1 MSCIS
6 GVTQLPDYCSIER
19 RSERKTIFR
28 QYLKKSDHLYFSS
41 TDDPSQSL
49 AVAKEYYS
57 FTAESLGGNWRR
69 SALCIAIDSAK
80 KPRSTV
86 KARDRILRG
95 FRQWMQIAS
104 TPSVSFSW
112 QWDLGYNRRRF
123 GWHKKHTR
131 HTQIAPTSRANVGAY
146 ELALFQRDVSA
157 LSLTGHWRGS
167 LIRNQRSSLS
177 FLADRWSTNRAT
189 AGENTTNHCFSG
201 VTRTWGVLGME
212 WYDYHHHL
220 SWNGFRKWHFRA
232 SKFQKFLG
240 EHAPDPPCESRLRRS
255 LSLPPTHKFLATA
268 MRATSL
274 HHKRG
279 DSQQLKEFQIIMS
292 RKGSSLYVLT
302 R

>member
-95 FRQWMQIAS
+95 LDNECRLPVRHPLVFHGSEIWAIIADGLDGTKNTHAIHKS
-104 TPSVSFSW
+104 LQLVGQMSV
-112 QWDLGYNRRRF
+112 
-123 GWHKKHTR
+123 
-131 HTQIAPTSRANVGAY
+131 
-146 ELALFQRDVSA
+146 
-157 LSLTGHWRGS
+157 
-167 LIRNQRSSLS
+167 
-177 FLADRWSTNRAT
+177 
-189 AGENTTNHCFSG
+189 
-201 VTRTWGVLGME
+201 RT
-212 WYDYHHHL
+212 
-220 SWNGFRKWHFRA
+220 
-232 SKFQKFLG
+232 
-240 EHAPDPPCESRLRRS
+240 
-255 LSLPPTHKFLATA
+255 
-268 MRATSL
+268 
-274 HHKRG
+274 
-279 DSQQLKEFQIIMS
+279 
-292 RKGSSLYVLT
+292 SSLYSNETSVPCHWRVTDEGHWSEISGHHWVSWLIVGVPIAPLRAKT
-302 R
+302 RQITASEVWLEPGEF